1 MADGD
6 KIKQVFWN
14 IAENA
19 VRAMREGGVLRVSI
33 ERMGDD
39 WQVSFADTGTGMTP
53 QQTEKIFE
61 PFQSNFEGGTGLG
74 LAVVY
79 QIVQAHEGKVWARSK
94 PGQGTTFVLRLR
106 RLDAERSVAVG
117 SSRPWRRSKP
127 SQSHSSGDSLQ
138 RPPGQGGRV
147 ANILVCD
154 DERSICEMLD
164 IALRREGHR
173 VETVNSGQ
181 AAKNKI
187 DGNLYDLIITDIKM
201 PNIDGIEVLKHAHR
215 VSPDSPVI
223 LITAVDDYEAAVE
236 AVKAGGASDY
246 IRKSPGLVD
255 EIKLAINRVL
265 EKLSLSKQNFA
276 LRRDNAAHNSLD
288 NIIGS
293 SAAMEKLKQT
303 LRTVASTASTVLI
316 HGESGTGKELVAR
329 AVHICS
335 PRAGEPFV
343 SVNCGA
349 FPETLL
355 ESELFGYL
363 KGAFTGANQNKRGL
377 FEVAGGGTIFLDEIS
392 EMTLAMQVKLLR
404 VLQERTVRPVGGTS
418 EIPIDVRVIAATN
431 RDLDK
436 AVAENLFREDLY
448 YRLNVIPIRVPNL
461 RERRE
466 DIPLLANHF
475 QKKYAAAAGRS
486 ILRVN
491 KESLEALCGYEWP
504 GNVRQLENTVER
516 AVALETTEEL
526 HVELPAE
533 RPKARAAAAGVGI
546 SGNMGEVAAG
556 RGAAARGRHGN
567 LRCRHRAHASADF
580 AGALKRR
587 ADEGRRSAGNFLPV
601 VPAFDEEVRA
611 VAASSE
617 PRVPS

>member
-1 MADGD
+1 MSAKLICRRPHPRNLQPLGQKGD
-6 KIKQVFWN
+6 
-14 IAENA
+14 
-19 VRAMREGGVLRVSI
+19 
-33 ERMGDD
+33 
-39 WQVSFADTGTGMTP
+39 
-53 QQTEKIFE
+53 
-61 PFQSNFEGGTGLG
+61 
-74 LAVVY
+74 
-79 QIVQAHEGKVWARSK
+79 
-94 PGQGTTFVLRLR
+94 
-106 RLDAERSVAVG
+106 
-117 SSRPWRRSKP
+117 
-127 SQSHSSGDSLQ
+127 
-138 RPPGQGGRV
+138 RV

-164 IALRREGHR
+164 IALRRDGHR
-173 VETVNSGQ
+173 VETVQSGQ

-187 DGNLYDLIITDIKM
+187 DGNLFDLIITDIKM
-201 PNIDGIEVLKHAHR
+201 PHVDGIEVLRHAHR

-255 EIKLAINRVL
+255 EIKLAIDRVL

-276 LRRDNAAHNSLD
+276 LRRDAASHNSLD

-303 LRTVASTASTVLI
+303 VRTVASTASTVLI

-335 PRAGEPFV
+335 PRATEPFV

-418 EIPIDVRVIAATN
+418 EISIDVRVIAATN

-466 DIPLLANHF
+466 DILLLANHF
-475 QKKYAAAAGRS
+475 LKKYAAAANRS

-491 KESLEALCGYEWP
+491 TKSLDALCDYEWP

-516 AVALETTEEL
+516 AVALEMTDEL

-533 RPKARAAAAGVGI
+533 RPKARAAAAGMGAADGLSDIAPGAVLPEGVGMEVYVANIERTLLQNALEYSNGVQTKAADLLGI
-546 SGNMGEVAAG
+546 SY
-556 RGAAARGRHGN
+556 RSFRH
-567 LRCRHRAHASADF
+567 LMKKYE
-580 AGALKRR
+580 L
-587 ADEGRRSAGNFLPV
+587 
-601 VPAFDEEVRA
+601 
-611 VAASSE
+611 
-617 PRVPS
+617 

>member
-1 MADGD
+1 
-6 KIKQVFWN
+6 
-14 IAENA
+14 
-19 VRAMREGGVLRVSI
+19 
-33 ERMGDD
+33 
-39 WQVSFADTGTGMTP
+39 
-53 QQTEKIFE
+53 
-61 PFQSNFEGGTGLG
+61 
-74 LAVVY
+74 
-79 QIVQAHEGKVWARSK
+79 
-94 PGQGTTFVLRLR
+94 
-106 RLDAERSVAVG
+106 
-117 SSRPWRRSKP
+117 
-127 SQSHSSGDSLQ
+127 
-138 RPPGQGGRV
+138 V

-164 IALRREGHR
+164 IALRRDGHR
-173 VETVNSGQ
+173 VETVQSGQ
-181 AAKNKI
+181 AAKSKI
-187 DGNLYDLIITDIKM
+187 DGNLFDLIITDIKM
-201 PNIDGIEVLKHAHR
+201 PNVDGIEVLRHAHR

-223 LITAVDDYEAAVE
+223 LVTAVDDYEAAVE

-255 EIKLAINRVL
+255 EIKLAISRVL
-265 EKLSLSKQNFA
+265 EKVSLSKQNFA
-276 LRRDNAAHNSLD
+276 LRRDAASHNSLD

-293 SAAMEKLKQT
+293 SPAMEKLKQT
-303 LRTVASTASTVLI
+303 VRTVATTASTVLI

-329 AVHICS
+329 AVHTCS
-335 PRAGEPFV
+335 PRATEPFV

-363 KGAFTGANQNKRGL
+363 KGAFTGATPNKRGL

-404 VLQERTVRPVGGTS
+404 VLQERTIRPVGGTS

-431 RDLDK
+431 RDLDR

-466 DIPLLANHF
+466 DILLLANHF
-475 QKKYAAAAGRS
+475 LKKYAAAANRS

-491 KESLEALCGYEWP
+491 KNSLDALCDYEWP

-516 AVALETTEEL
+516 AVALETTDEL

-533 RPKARAAAAGVGI
+533 RPKARAAAAGVGGSAGMSEI
-546 SGNMGEVAAG
+546 AAG
-556 RGAAARGRHGN
+556 AILPEGIGMEVYVANIERALLQNALEHSSGVQTKAADLLGISYRSFRH
-567 LRCRHRAHASADF
+567 LMKKY
-580 AGALKRR
+580 AL
-587 ADEGRRSAGNFLPV
+587 
-601 VPAFDEEVRA
+601 
-611 VAASSE
+611 
-617 PRVPS
+617 

>member
-1 MADGD
+1 M
-6 KIKQVFWN
+6 
-14 IAENA
+14 
-19 VRAMREGGVLRVSI
+19 
-33 ERMGDD
+33 
-39 WQVSFADTGTGMTP
+39 
-53 QQTEKIFE
+53 
-61 PFQSNFEGGTGLG
+61 
-74 LAVVY
+74 
-79 QIVQAHEGKVWARSK
+79 
-94 PGQGTTFVLRLR
+94 
-106 RLDAERSVAVG
+106 
-117 SSRPWRRSKP
+117 
-127 SQSHSSGDSLQ
+127 
-138 RPPGQGGRV
+138 

-173 VETVNSGQ
+173 VETVQSGQ

-187 DGNLYDLIITDIKM
+187 DGALYDLIITDIKM
-201 PNIDGIEVLKHAHR
+201 PNIDGIEVLRHAHR

-276 LRRDNAAHNSLD
+276 LRRDAASHNSLD

-303 LRTVASTASTVLI
+303 VRTVASTASTVLI

-404 VLQERTVRPVGGTS
+404 VLQERTVRPVGGAS

-475 QKKYAAAAGRS
+475 LKKYAAAAKRS
-486 ILRVN
+486 ILRLN
-491 KESLEALCGYEWP
+491 QASLDALCDYEWP

-516 AVALETTEEL
+516 AVALEMTEEL

-533 RPKARAAAAGVGI
+533 RPKARAAAAATGAPGGAAELAPGAVLPEGIGMEGYVAGIERALLQSALDRSNGVQTKAADLLGI
-546 SGNMGEVAAG
+546 SY
-556 RGAAARGRHGN
+556 RSFRH
-567 LRCRHRAHASADF
+567 LMKKYE
-580 AGALKRR
+580 L
-587 ADEGRRSAGNFLPV
+587 
-601 VPAFDEEVRA
+601 
-611 VAASSE
+611 
-617 PRVPS
+617 

>member
-1 MADGD
+1 M
-6 KIKQVFWN
+6 
-14 IAENA
+14 
-19 VRAMREGGVLRVSI
+19 
-33 ERMGDD
+33 
-39 WQVSFADTGTGMTP
+39 
-53 QQTEKIFE
+53 
-61 PFQSNFEGGTGLG
+61 
-74 LAVVY
+74 
-79 QIVQAHEGKVWARSK
+79 
-94 PGQGTTFVLRLR
+94 
-106 RLDAERSVAVG
+106 
-117 SSRPWRRSKP
+117 
-127 SQSHSSGDSLQ
+127 
-138 RPPGQGGRV
+138 

-164 IALRREGHR
+164 IALRREGYR
-173 VETVNSGQ
+173 VETVQSGQ

-187 DGNLYDLIITDIKM
+187 DGALYDVIITDIKM
-201 PNIDGIEVLKHAHR
+201 PNIDGIEVLRHAHR

-255 EIKLAINRVL
+255 EIKLAIRRVL
-265 EKLSLSKQNFA
+265 EKLTLSKQNFA
-276 LRRDNAAHNSLD
+276 LRRDAAAHNSLD

-293 SAAMEKLKQT
+293 SRAMEKLKLT
-303 LRTVASTASTVLI
+303 VRTVASTASTVLI

-329 AVHICS
+329 AVHTCS
-335 PRAGEPFV
+335 PRATEPFV

-363 KGAFTGANQNKRGL
+363 KGAFTGATQNKRGL

-404 VLQERTVRPVGGTS
+404 VLQERSVRPVGGTS
-418 EIPIDVRVIAATN
+418 EISIDVRVIAATN

-448 YRLNVIPIRVPNL
+448 YRLSVIPIRVPDL

-475 QKKYAAAAGRS
+475 LKKYAAAAGRS
-486 ILRVN
+486 ILRIN
-491 KESLEALCGYEWP
+491 KDSLAALCDYEWP
-504 GNVRQLENTVER
+504 GNVRQLENTIER
-516 AVALETTEEL
+516 AVALEMTNEL

-533 RPKARAAAAGVGI
+533 RPKARAAAAGVG
-546 SGNMGEVAAG
+546 AG
-556 RGAAARGRHGN
+556 TSEIAPGAVLPEAWAWKVTSPVSSATFSKT
-567 LRCRHRAHASADF
+567 LWITPTACKPKQPTYSASPTA
-580 AGALKRR
+580 
-587 ADEGRRSAGNFLPV
+587 
-601 VPAFDEEVRA
+601 
-611 VAASSE
+611 
-617 PRVPS
+617 PSVT